1 MTEKIF
7 DHTSEEFD
15 STLNIALKDVAAKRN
30 NPNKSFE
37 ATYHGYCNAVDRIGK
52 DLAEAARG
60 TLRKSGW
67 SV

>member
-7 DHTSEEFD
+7 DHTSEEFN
-15 STLNIALKDVAAKRN
+15 STLKVALKDVAAKRN

-37 ATYHGYCNAVDRIGK
+37 ATYPGYCNAVDRVGR
-52 DLAEAARG
+52 DLAEAARD
-60 TLRKSGW
+60 TLKKSGW